1 MFNLFK
7 PRDDKKRKFDK
18 RVLLKNDISILIL
31 DERWNA
37 LFKDTEKTEEIR
49 EYEKKLRELLKEEAR
64 LNTEVREVA
73 ARKKKHLDRIIQL
86 TPEVFE
92 KNNEQAKI
100 EMQNCEKEVKQI
112 NGRLTEI
119 EGELDTIP
127 DKIREANLV
136 LLELTVNS
144 VYFKMR
150 ENQKRLKELEQ
161 LIEVTKKSLEEYIE
175 EKGKLSEDDTD
186 TYTYFHDLLGGE
198 ELEKLDKE
206 YFGEVFE
213 KKGSDGGT
221 P

>member
-1 MFNLFK
+1 MFKLFK

-64 LNTEVREVA
+64 LNTEVKEVA

-112 NGRLTEI
+112 NGRLTEV